1 LVSLVSIVTERLG
14 LDSCQEQGRDFFLFA
29 SASGLAL
36 WATQPPSQGVPE
48 ALSLGVKR
56 PGREADHSLLVPRSK
71 NQWSYTSTPPIRLP
85 GVVIS

>member
-36 WATQPPSQGVPE
+36 WATQPPSQGVPVTF
-48 ALSLGVKR
+48 SLGVTR
-56 PGREADHSLLVPRSK
+56 PGREANHSSPASAEVK
-71 NQWSYTSTPPIRLP
+71 NAWSYISTL
-85 GVVIS
+85 